1 MLNWDLGAWLMDHH
15 FAQITKTKSD
25 MTATLVAA
33 AAVDLKV
40 GMLAAFFT
48 HLLSALWNI
57 IFDVNIKKRC
67 TLLTLLTA
75 CEYPKIKCF
84 GNVSSLHLSLF
95 TIKPHSLFQTPDP
108 PIKPQIYPRLII
120 TC

>member
-40 GMLAAFFT
+40 GMLAAFFY
-48 HLLSALWNI
+48 SSFICFMEYNI
-57 IFDVNIKKRC
+57 
-67 TLLTLLTA
+67 
-75 CEYPKIKCF
+75 
-84 GNVSSLHLSLF
+84 
-95 TIKPHSLFQTPDP
+95 
-108 PIKPQIYPRLII
+108 
-120 TC
+120 